1 MTGVVDDGVE
11 STSRGDCGGRMEVA
25 PMGWEVD
32 EVVMERLHEGRRLW
46 TMGGG
51 GGGSRIRPRWAGM
64 VKLWWPLL
72 LSLLLASVE
81 AQQKESYGG
90 KKKLFPRKSGKY
102 PGRGG
107 KKLDSKTLDN

>member
-1 MTGVVDDGVE
+1 
-11 STSRGDCGGRMEVA
+11 
-25 PMGWEVD
+25 
-32 EVVMERLHEGRRLW
+32 MERLHEGRRLW

-81 AQQKESYGG
+81 SDGQESYGG
-90 KKKLFPRKSGKY
+90 KKKFFPTESGKY
-102 PGRGG
+102 PGREVGKNSIRKRWTIDGG
-107 KKLDSKTLDN
+107 TVVIC